1 MVRLGPVVCQYDEE
15 PEELEE
21 EEEEDEPQFTHR
33 QIIRS
38 YCYLVKD
45 STFFKTYELKDN
57 CALKV
62 RKFGSKVLI
71 LVANE
76 KVHTHFNEI

>member
-1 MVRLGPVVCQYDEE
+1 LVRLGPVVCQYDEQ

-21 EEEEDEPQFTHR
+21 EEEDEPTFTHR
-33 QIIRS
+33 EMIRS

-45 STFFKTYELKDN
+45 SNFYTTYELKDN

-76 KVHTHFNEI
+76 KVYTHFNEI

>member
-1 MVRLGPVVCQYDEE
+1 MFVRLGPVVCQYDEQ
-15 PEELEE
+15 PVELE
-21 EEEEDEPQFTHR
+21 EEEEDEPKFTHR
-33 QIIRS
+33 EMIRS

-45 STFFKTYELKDN
+45 STFFKTYELKEN

-76 KVHTHFNEI
+76 KVHTRVNEI